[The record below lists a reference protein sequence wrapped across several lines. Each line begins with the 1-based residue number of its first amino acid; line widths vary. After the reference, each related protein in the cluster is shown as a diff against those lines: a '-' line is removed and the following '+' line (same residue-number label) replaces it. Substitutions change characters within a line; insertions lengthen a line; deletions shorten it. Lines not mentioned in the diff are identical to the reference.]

1 MPKIIIDH
9 RKLVDVTEQMCD
21 RYCKWPFNTETQADL
36 NEKCDEC
43 PLNTILVEERE
54 GETNE

>member
-9 RKLVDVTEQMCD
+9 RKLVDVTEKMCD
-21 RYCKWPFNTETQADL
+21 GYCKWPFNTETQADL

-43 PLNTILVEERE
+43 PLNNILIE
-54 GETNE
+54 GKDDDEI